1 MRLYIGAAPW
11 SCSRASCR
19 CGPYTADFRW
29 SRSTRRPSTETAGDP
44 HRRVRSPESA
54 ARLERLLPRMMSEDP
69 RVRPSFSAL
78 LRELG

>member
-1 MRLYIGAAPW
+1 MLSGPEVSDCVDGACAPFDW
-11 SCSRASCR
+11 RVHVYDAAAREWILPHIIAVAEDRA
-19 CGPYTADFRW
+19 A
-29 SRSTRRPSTETAGDP
+29 
-44 HRRVRSPESA
+44 A

>member
-1 MRLYIGAAPW
+1 MFINPY
-11 SCSRASCR
+11 ASCLT
-19 CGPYTADFRW
+19 CSGNLVWADGAVQPYGDAAVDPLG
-29 SRSTRRPSTETAGDP
+29 RRPPLAA
-44 HRRVRSPESA
+44 A